1 MKAGVCVGTVSTVCT
16 TVLSSDRGKDGLI
29 TASNMGIPVPVQ
41 PPRENVLSMPSV
53 RKMSAPPQSTG
64 ERPRMSKPCS
74 LLRLALEIDVANR
87 WVASA
92 PATSASGILHNRDR
106 A

>member
-1 MKAGVCVGTVSTVCT
+1 MELVPDHPRPGAAST
-16 TVLSSDRGKDGLI
+16 
-29 TASNMGIPVPVQ
+29 
-41 PPRENVLSMPSV
+41 RERALDAQRP
-53 RKMSAPPQSTG
+53 KESAPPQWTG
-64 ERPRMSKPCS
+64 ERPRTSKPCS

-92 PATSASGILHNRDR
+92 PATSASGTLHNRDR